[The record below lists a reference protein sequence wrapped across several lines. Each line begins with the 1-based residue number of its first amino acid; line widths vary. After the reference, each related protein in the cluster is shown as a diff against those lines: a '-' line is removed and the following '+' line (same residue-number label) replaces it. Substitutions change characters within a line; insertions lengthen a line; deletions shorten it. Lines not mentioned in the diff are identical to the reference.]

1 MDARPVTK
9 LPFDHDK
16 IRLCFETDRGAFDR
30 AIDIARLLHQ
40 KDLWLADQ
48 LLYVEYGYTVHY
60 KLFAFG
66 GVDDFA
72 LKQMLVQYAPD
83 YTTRRAL
90 YITPYAHDVRV
101 HFAAEQLRE
110 DIRVALMEIQATPI
124 ILDGPFYRAAFRV

>member
-1 MDARPVTK
+1 MEARPVTK
-9 LPFDHDK
+9 QPFDPDK
-16 IRLCFETDRGAFDR
+16 IRLCFQTDRGAFDR

-48 LLYVEYGYTVHY
+48 ILYVEYGYTVHH

-66 GVDDFA
+66 GVDDFD

-101 HFAAEQLRE
+101 QFAAEQLRE

-124 ILDGPFYRAAFRV
+124 ILDGPFYRAVYRV